1 MTFTE
6 TMKIL
11 SYLLSASGLLI
22 LAWVAINYLKQIKEN
37 TEKINMNL
45 EYIVNHIENN
55 AANETINK
63 IEEELESIK

>member
-11 SYLLSASGLLI
+11 SYLLSASGMLI

-37 TEKINMNL
+37 TEKINLNL
-45 EYIVNHIENN
+45 EYIIDRIENT
-55 AANETINK
+55 AAHETINE
-63 IEEELESIK
+63 IEEELQSIK